1 LDGEELPELPLP
13 KPEFPEDPKLLGE
26 ELEPGEVGLVG
37 ELEPNPE
44 GDPDPKPELVPPP
57 SKAALAFSCSILG
70 S

>member
-13 KPEFPEDPKLLGE
+13 NPELPEDPKPLGE
-26 ELEPGEVGLVG
+26 GLEPGDIGLVG

-44 GDPDPKPELVPPP
+44 EDPEPKPEFVPPP
-57 SKAALAFSCSILG
+57 SKAAFAFSCSILG